1 MDDEKMTLISVIV
14 PVYNTAHFLKECLYS
29 LEMQTLDAIEVIMI
43 NDGSTDDSGTILKE
57 FADKDSRFKYIEQ
70 HNQGLSVA
78 RNTGLKRCRGTYI
91 AFLDS
96 DDWLGRE
103 ALEVLYKMA
112 LTTNADMVAGNTLA
126 VYPDGRF
133 SSWNGESKGLFK
145 TGDVMPGAVYFTSV
159 MSEGRYVPMV
169 CSYLYQRAFLEQH
182 HFCFE
187 PGLIHKDELW
197 TPQVLLTAQR
207 IVVSNLYFYFYRQ
220 HDGSLMTTTTAEH
233 RIESILIIIDKLLEF
248 VKTYL
253 SDERQVKVRESVYMR
268 LLQIYAIACSLYRS
282 GMYTTLYDK
291 AGEMI
296 HICEKLQHQGP
307 MGYRCKEAIL
317 NRMKLYFYENQA
329 DIYHKIN

>member
-1 MDDEKMTLISVIV
+1 MNDEKMALISVIV
-14 PVYNTAHFLKECLYS
+14 PVYNTSPFLKECLYS

-78 RNTGLKRCRGTYI
+78 RNTGLKHCRGTYI

-112 LTTNADMVAGNTLA
+112 STENADIAAGNTLIA
-126 VYPDGRF
+126 NPDGRF
-133 SSWNGESKGLFK
+133 SSWDEENKGLFK

-182 HFCFE
+182 HFRFE
-187 PGLIHKDELW
+187 PRLIHEDELW

-248 VKTYL
+248 AKTYL
-253 SDERQVKVRESVYMR
+253 SGERQVEVRESVYMR
-268 LLQIYAIACSLYRS
+268 LLQIYAIACSLHRS

-296 HICEKLQHQGP
+296 HLYEELQHQGA
-307 MGYRCKEAIL
+307 MGNRCKVAIFSQMRL
-317 NRMKLYFYENQA
+317 LFHEIQA
-329 DIYHKIN
+329 GIYS